1 MSQENDTWRRDIL
14 GHELAAVS
22 LQKLE
27 QQQRLFEKKQRQQRQ
42 KRQELLMVQ
51 TNPDASLRYCRPC
64 LREERLLGD
73 RGLGNPFFRKN
84 LSEAH
89 LLSGIH
95 SAVGTVSRGGDSS
108 GQSGPL
114 TPRIEAVFW
123 NLGLQSP
130 SLSLLP
136 DSSDS
141 ELEEVSLE
149 NGSVSPPLFKP
160 TPRIPRR
167 CWQPRQRPETDA
179 EGESESQDVGDAYKA
194 PKMGPNPGMDGDRG
208 QENLAFQKEEDLE
221 KKKEASES
229 TRTNSSAAIEKKLSR
244 VLEGEGGMRD
254 DHMNRKASFA
264 ISFPCP
270 LLGEDKK
277 AYVLRPALQGIR
289 MQCYINRDNRGVDKG
304 LFPLYYL
311 YLENPNGLK
320 HFLLAGRK
328 RRRSKTSNY
337 LISLDP
343 TDLSRDGDNFVGK
356 VRSNALGTKFTIFDN
371 GVNPDREHLIRDTA
385 RIRRELGAVCY
396 ETNAL
401 GFLGPREMTVIL
413 PETDSQNQIVSV
425 QPLRE
430 QESLLSRIR
439 RGDNQGLLVLH
450 NKTPLWNHRNRVF
463 VLDFHGRVT
472 MTSVKNFQI
481 MHPKDSERL
490 VLQFG
495 RVAPDTFTMDFCF
508 PLSPLQAFAI
518 CLSSFSVKL
527 AVE

>member
-1 MSQENDTWRRDIL
+1 
-14 GHELAAVS
+14 
-22 LQKLE
+22 
-27 QQQRLFEKKQRQQRQ
+27 
-42 KRQELLMVQ
+42 
-51 TNPDASLRYCRPC
+51 
-64 LREERLLGD
+64 
-73 RGLGNPFFRKN
+73 
-84 LSEAH
+84 
-89 LLSGIH
+89 
-95 SAVGTVSRGGDSS
+95 
-108 GQSGPL
+108 
-114 TPRIEAVFW
+114 
-123 NLGLQSP
+123 
-130 SLSLLP
+130 
-136 DSSDS
+136 
-141 ELEEVSLE
+141 
-149 NGSVSPPLFKP
+149 
-160 TPRIPRR
+160 
-167 CWQPRQRPETDA
+167 
-179 EGESESQDVGDAYKA
+179 
-194 PKMGPNPGMDGDRG
+194 MGPSPGMDGDRG
-208 QENLAFQKEEDLE
+208 HENLAFRKEEDLE
-221 KKKEASES
+221 KKIEASES
-229 TRTNSSAAIEKKLSR
+229 TRTNFSAAIDKELSKA
-244 VLEGEGGMRD
+244 LEGEGGTGG
-254 DHMNRKASFA
+254 DHMNCEASFT

-277 AYVLRPALQGIR
+277 AYVLRPVLQGIR
-289 MQCYINRDNRGVDKG
+289 MQCYINRDNHGVDKG

-328 RRRSKTSNY
+328 RRRSITSNY

-343 TDLSRDGDNFVGK
+343 ADLSRDGDNFVGK

-401 GFLGPREMTVIL
+401 GFLGPREMTVVL
-413 PETDSQNQIVSV
+413 PETDSQNQIISI
-425 QPLRE
+425 QPLTE
-430 QESLLSRIR
+430 QESLLSRIQ

-527 AVE
+527 VIE